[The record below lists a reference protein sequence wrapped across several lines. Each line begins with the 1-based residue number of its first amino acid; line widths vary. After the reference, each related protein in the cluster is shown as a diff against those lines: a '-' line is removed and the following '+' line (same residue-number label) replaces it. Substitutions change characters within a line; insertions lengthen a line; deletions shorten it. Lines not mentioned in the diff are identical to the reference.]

1 MSYNDLSVNK
11 KSAEISK
18 NFYMDLD
25 TDRRIPSGA
34 KLFAFKIKALSKKNG
49 FCWASNKSLADMAK
63 TSFSTVRRWIRKLKE
78 CGYIKTEIVLKD
90 NTKEVMGRKIF
101 LGGEV
106 NEKLAKNG
114 LEVTSETPTNKG
126 LKMDIPL
133 SIFGHQITNTNIELS
148 TNSSDSN
155 NNKPIVKKENNSVIK
170 ENNNRMLNKTEIYD
184 RYVENLKSKY
194 QVQSD
199 QSDQSDQSPKHVDQ
213 PIQPLKEEKS
223 GIDKSKQT
231 EKNSTLN
238 CNIKTEKSKVANDS
252 SKYEETFTNS
262 EGAPRVK
269 SKLKKE
275 KNYPKYSERSADYSA
290 MNYGRES
297 YDDIIERTLTEK
309 EEQGVFKHYLAY
321 LVSKWGFVSNPWLE
335 SFLSYHLSLSYSF
348 KQRIENIKHSLRC
361 NYRTIYPAPD
371 IPKENTGPKTQY
383 ACVNIFG

>member
-1 MSYNDLSVNK
+1 MTYNSMSVNK
-11 KSAEISK
+11 KNMQISEF
-18 NFYMDLD
+18 FYSNLD
-25 TDRRIPSGA
+25 ADRRIPSGA

-101 LGGEV
+101 LGEEV

-114 LEVTSETPTNKG
+114 LEETSETPTNKG

-148 TNSSDSN
+148 TNSSNSS
-155 NNKPIVKKENNSVIK
+155 NNKPIIKKESNSVIK

-194 QVQSD
+194 QVKSNQSL
-199 QSDQSDQSPKHVDQ
+199 KHVDQ
-213 PIQPLKEEKS
+213 PIQQLREEKS
-223 GIDKSKQT
+223 Q
-231 EKNSTLN
+231 KNSTLN

-252 SKYEETFTNS
+252 SKSEETFTNS
-262 EGAPRVK
+262 ERAPRVK
-269 SKLKKE
+269 SKLRKE

-309 EEQGVFKHYLAY
+309 EEQGVFKHFLAY
-321 LVSKWGFVSNPWLE
+321 WVSKFGFITNPGLK
-335 SFLSYHLSLSYSF
+335 SLISHHLSLSYSP
-348 KQRIENIKHSLRC
+348 KQRIENVKHSLRC

-371 IPKENTGPKTQY
+371 IPKENTGPKTKY

>member
-11 KSAEISK
+11 KSARISK
-18 NFYMDLD
+18 KFYRNLD

-34 KLFAFKIKALSKKNG
+34 KLLLRKIRQLSVKKG
-49 FCWASNKSLADMAK
+49 FCWATNKTLAEMMGV
-63 TSFSTVRRWIRKLKE
+63 TERTVQRWIRALKDFS
-78 CGYIKTEIVLKD
+78 YIKVEIVYKGD
-90 NTKEVMGRKIF
+90 TKEVVGRKIF
-101 LGGEV
+101 VGVGDQEHQEV
-106 NEKLAKNG
+106 
-114 LEVTSETPTNKG
+114 SMPPPHDTNAPQ
-126 LKMDIPL
+126 LKD
-133 SIFGHQITNTNIELS
+133 TNIELS
-148 TNSSDSN
+148 TNSSNSS

-199 QSDQSDQSPKHVDQ
+199 QSSKHVDQ
-213 PIQPLKEEKS
+213 PIQQLREEKS
-223 GIDKSKQT
+223 GIDKYKQT

-262 EGAPRVK
+262 ERAPRVK

-290 MNYGRES
+290 MNHGRES
-297 YDDIIERTLTEK
+297 YDDIIQRTVTEK
-309 EEQGVFKHYLAY
+309 EEQGVFKHFLAY
-321 LVSKWGFVSNPWLE
+321 LVSKCGFITNPGLE
-335 SFLSYHLSLSYSF
+335 SLISHHLSLSYSP

-371 IPKENTGPKTQY
+371 IPKENTGTKTQY
-383 ACVNIFG
+383 ACVNIFE

>member
-1 MSYNDLSVNK
+1 MSYNNLSVNK
-11 KSAEISK
+11 KNMQISK
-18 NFYMDLD
+18 NFYINLD
-25 TDRRIPSGA
+25 ADRRIPSGA

-78 CGYIKTEIVLKD
+78 CGYITTEIVLKD

-106 NEKLAKNG
+106 NEKLANNG

-133 SIFGHQITNTNIELS
+133 SIFGHQITNNNNIELS
-148 TNSSDSN
+148 TNSSNSS

-170 ENNNRMLNKTEIYD
+170 ENNNRMLNKTEIYN

-199 QSDQSDQSPKHVDQ
+199 QSSKHVDQ
-213 PIQPLKEEKS
+213 PIQPLREEKS
-223 GIDKSKQT
+223 GIDKYKQT

-238 CNIKTEKSKVANDS
+238 CNIKTEKSKVANDL
-252 SKYEETFTNS
+252 SKYEETFSNS

-290 MNYGRES
+290 KTYGRES
-297 YDDIIERTLTEK
+297 YDDIIERKVTEK
-309 EEQGVFKHYLAY
+309 EEQGAIKHYLAY
-321 LVSKWGFVSNPWLE
+321 LVSKWGFVTNHWLE
-335 SFLSYHLSLSYSF
+335 SLIDYSLSLSYSP
-348 KQRIENIKHSLRC
+348 KQRTENIKHSLRC

-371 IPKENTGPKTQY
+371 IPKENTGPKTKY

>member
-1 MSYNDLSVNK
+1 MSYTNLEVNK
-11 KSAEISK
+11 KNMQISG
-18 NFYMDLD
+18 NFYINLD
-25 TDRRIPSGA
+25 ADRRIPSGA

-126 LKMDIPL
+126 LKMDTPL
-133 SIFGHQITNTNIELS
+133 SIFGHQITNNNNIELS
-148 TNSSDSN
+148 TNSSNSS
-155 NNKPIVKKENNSVIK
+155 NNKPIVKKESNSVIK
-170 ENNNRMLNKTEIYD
+170 ENNNRMLNKTEIYE

-194 QVQSD
+194 QVQSN
-199 QSDQSDQSPKHVDQ
+199 QSLKHVDQ
-213 PIQPLKEEKS
+213 PTQQLREEKAK
-223 GIDKSKQT
+223 IDKYKQT

-238 CNIKTEKSKVANDS
+238 CNIKTEKSKVTNDS
-252 SKYEETFTNS
+252 SKSEETFTNS
-262 EGAPRVK
+262 EGDPRVK

-309 EEQGVFKHYLAY
+309 EEQGVFKHFLAY
-321 LVSKWGFVSNPWLE
+321 LISKFGFITNPGLE
-335 SFLSYHLSLSYSF
+335 SLISHHLSLSYSP
-348 KQRIENIKHSLRC
+348 KQRTENIKHSLRC

-371 IPKENTGPKTQY
+371 IPKENTGPKTKY

>member
-1 MSYNDLSVNK
+1 
-11 KSAEISK
+11 
-18 NFYMDLD
+18 
-25 TDRRIPSGA
+25 
-34 KLFAFKIKALSKKNG
+34 
-49 FCWASNKSLADMAK
+49 MAK

-106 NEKLAKNG
+106 NEKLANNG
-114 LEVTSETPTNKG
+114 LEVTSETSTNKG

-148 TNSSDSN
+148 TNSSNSS

-170 ENNNRMLNKTEIYD
+170 ENNNRMLNKTEIYN

-199 QSDQSDQSPKHVDQ
+199 QSDQSLKHVVQ
-213 PIQPLKEEKS
+213 PIKQLREEKS
-223 GIDKSKQT
+223 EIDKYKQT

-238 CNIKTEKSKVANDS
+238 CNIKTEKSKVVNDL
-252 SKYEETFTNS
+252 SKSEETFTNS
-262 EGAPRVK
+262 ERAPRVK

-297 YDDIIERTLTEK
+297 YDDIIERTITEK
-309 EEQGVFKHYLAY
+309 EEQGAIKHYLAY
-321 LVSKWGFVSNPWLE
+321 LVSKCGFVTNHWLE
-335 SFLSYHLSLSYSF
+335 SLISYHLSLSYSF

-371 IPKENTGPKTQY
+371 IQKENTGPKTQY

>member
-11 KSAEISK
+11 KSMQISK
-18 NFYMDLD
+18 NFYINLD
-25 TDRRIPSGA
+25 ADRRIPSGA

-49 FCWASNKSLADMAK
+49 FCWASNKSLADMAQ
-63 TSFSTVRRWIRKLKE
+63 TSFSTLRRWIRKLKE
-78 CGYIKTEIVLKD
+78 CGYITTEIVLKD

-106 NEKLAKNG
+106 NEKLANNG

-133 SIFGHQITNTNIELS
+133 SIFGHQITNNNSIELY
-148 TNSSDSN
+148 TNSYDISN
-155 NNKPIVKKENNSVIK
+155 NKSKVKKENNSVIK
-170 ENNNRMLNKTEIYD
+170 ENNNRMLNKTEIYE

-194 QVQSD
+194 QAQSD
-199 QSDQSDQSPKHVDQ
+199 QSLK
-213 PIQPLKEEKS
+213 QPLREEKTE
-223 GIDKSKQT
+223 IDKSKQT
-231 EKNSTLN
+231 GKNSTLN
-238 CNIKTEKSKVANDS
+238 CNIKTEKSKVTNDLAKS
-252 SKYEETFTNS
+252 EETFTNS

-290 MNYGRES
+290 MTYGRES
-297 YDDIIERTLTEK
+297 YDEIIERTVTEK

-321 LVSKWGFVSNPWLE
+321 WLSKWGFITNPGLE
-335 SFLSYHLSLSYSF
+335 SLLSHYLSLSYSP
-348 KQRIENIKHSLRC
+348 KQRMENIKHSLRC

-371 IPKENTGPKTQY
+371 IPKENTGPKTKY

>member
-11 KSAEISK
+11 KSMQISK
-18 NFYMDLD
+18 NFYINLD
-25 TDRRIPSGA
+25 ADRRIPSGA
-34 KLFAFKIKALSKKNG
+34 KLLLRKIRQLSVKKG
-49 FCWASNKSLADMAK
+49 FCWATNKTLAEMFASA
-63 TSFSTVRRWIRKLKE
+63 TRTVQKWIRALKDL
-78 CGYIKTEIVLKD
+78 GYIKVEIVYKGD
-90 NTKEVMGRKIF
+90 TKEVVGRKIF
-101 LGGEV
+101 VGVGDQEHQEVLGAPPHEQNV
-106 NEKLAKNG
+106 
-114 LEVTSETPTNKG
+114 SQ
-126 LKMDIPL
+126 LKD
-133 SIFGHQITNTNIELS
+133 TNIELY
-148 TNSSDSN
+148 TNSSDIS

-170 ENNNRMLNKTEIYD
+170 ENNNRVLNKTEIYN

-199 QSDQSDQSPKHVDQ
+199 QSSKHVDQ

-223 GIDKSKQT
+223 EIDKSKQT

-252 SKYEETFTNS
+252 SKSEETFTNS
-262 EGAPRVK
+262 ESTPRVK

-321 LVSKWGFVSNPWLE
+321 WVSKWGFVSNPWLE

-371 IPKENTGPKTQY
+371 IQKENTGPKTQY